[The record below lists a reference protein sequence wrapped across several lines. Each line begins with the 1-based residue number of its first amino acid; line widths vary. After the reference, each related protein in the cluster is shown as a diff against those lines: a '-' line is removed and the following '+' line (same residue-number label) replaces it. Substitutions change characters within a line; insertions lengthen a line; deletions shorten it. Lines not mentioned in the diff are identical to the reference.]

1 MKKKEKIKSKFWTLK
16 YKNVIFYKTK
26 VQTNQV
32 QNKESTFYVLIVILL
47 NLEIIYMWCQIFQ
60 HFFDRKENQK
70 YLIIFQKHYFL
81 SLPNF
86 SGIHR
91 SKGLSFRIMVS
102 FEYTSSFGDG
112 LRLHITFEHIFY
124 RCISLESIWWSERI
138 PLASCPGAFL
148 CMHYIMSAFDF
159 NAL

>member
-60 HFFDRKENQK
+60 HFFDRKENK
-70 YLIIFQKHYFL
+70 KHLIIFFRYRIFREFTEARVYL
-81 SLPNF
+81 SESWFPLSILHLLVMGYVSILPLN
-86 SGIHR
+86 
-91 SKGLSFRIMVS
+91 
-102 FEYTSSFGDG
+102 
-112 LRLHITFEHIFY
+112 IFY

>member
-60 HFFDRKENQK
+60 HFFDRKENKK
-70 YLIIFQKHYFL
+70 YLIIFFRYRIFREFTEARVYL
-81 SLPNF
+81 SESWFPLSILHLLVMGYVSILPLN
-86 SGIHR
+86 
-91 SKGLSFRIMVS
+91 
-102 FEYTSSFGDG
+102 
-112 LRLHITFEHIFY
+112 IFY